1 MEGDAGQTMTRLTI
15 AAALLA
21 LAAPAHAGA
30 LRIDTTDPFLDRL
43 PKSAADFDRMYS
55 AFTDVTTGETV
66 GEMTIWTV
74 IDSTHDEGV
83 TAALMSERLAI
94 AGVRRIL
101 TWNGHGYSLTVR
113 ENGVVV
119 ESSTNY
125 ADNMKLHTLRTG
137 WGDALRPAVE
147 PADPPA
153 VTRELEKPGPEA
165 APRRRARPT
174 QVDPLPGGLF

>member
-1 MEGDAGQTMTRLTI
+1 MTR
-15 AAALLA
+15 ALIVALVA
-21 LAAPAHAGA
+21 LAWPAHAGT
-30 LRIDTTDPFLDRL
+30 LRLDTSDPFLGRL
-43 PKSAADFDRMYS
+43 PNSAADFDRMYS
-55 AFTDVTTGETV
+55 GFTNVMTGETV
-66 GEMTIWTV
+66 GEMMTTWTV

-83 TAALMSERLAI
+83 TAALMSERFAI

-137 WGDALRPAVE
+137 WGGALMPALE

-165 APRRRARPT
+165 APAPPPRARPT
-174 QVDPLPGGLF
+174 QVDPLPGGIY